1 MIDEVYTTSVQESLY
16 RILGVELANSL
27 NGMVQAISNLLG
39 CYGHEEVERA
49 RTANELDYRVGKLT
63 PEETQQ
69 FVINL
74 GERVGSLREFE
85 GRVTNKQSISK
96 LIDYCLDP
104 KLNDREAAATLLN
117 YILTCTEDGR
127 YLAAEAG
134 TNNNLSS
141 NSNVVLITHVAANRS
156 AQLD

>member
-1 MIDEVYTTSVQESLY
+1 MLLACYSHKHISY
-16 RILGVELANSL
+16 RIRTIIRK
-27 NGMVQAISNLLG
+27 AI
-39 CYGHEEVERA
+39 
-49 RTANELDYRVGKLT
+49 
-63 PEETQQ
+63 
-69 FVINL
+69 
-74 GERVGSLREFE
+74 
-85 GRVTNKQSISK
+85 
-96 LIDYCLDP
+96 
-104 KLNDREAAATLLN
+104 N

>member
-1 MIDEVYTTSVQESLY
+1 M
-16 RILGVELANSL
+16 RN
-27 NGMVQAISNLLG
+27 AI
-39 CYGHEEVERA
+39 
-49 RTANELDYRVGKLT
+49 
-63 PEETQQ
+63 
-69 FVINL
+69 
-74 GERVGSLREFE
+74 
-85 GRVTNKQSISK
+85 
-96 LIDYCLDP
+96 
-104 KLNDREAAATLLN
+104 N